1 MEHMTRSEFNER
13 FPRPK
18 PVKQFDGTCNTLIAE
33 NDVHIGGLIQN
44 VIVRSGVHAVI
55 TGLVEQSLVVEQG
68 AVVYVDG
75 LIDGR
80 AQIDGAACIDGHV
93 AGRIWG
99 NGIVYDSS
107 DPTPEDTVA
116 I

>member
-1 MEHMTRSEFNER
+1 MTRSEFNER

-18 PVKQFDGTCNTLIAE
+18 PVKRFNGMCDTLIAE
-33 NDVHIGGLIQN
+33 NDVFIDGLIQN
-44 VIVRSGVHAVI
+44 VIVRSGVQAVI
-55 TGLVEQSLVVEQG
+55 TGLVEKSLIVEQG

-99 NGIVYDSS
+99 NGIVYDSC
-107 DPTPEDTVA
+107 DPTLEETVA